1 MEVGRQRK
9 LADEQGLPY
18 EIPLELSGTIE
29 ERVRGGHVSGINS
42 ADPRI
47 NNRLQRI
54 AVEESRL
61 GIPLLVSQDVLHGF
75 RTVFPI
81 PLAGACSWNPDLI
94 ERAAHVGRR
103 RGVHRG
109 HQLVLRAHGRHR
121 ARPALGPHR
130 RGRGGGSLPGKGHG
144 RGAGARLPERRPA
157 DGDSASP
164 PARSTTPAM
173 ERPKPAATTTRW
185 ISRSGPCETS
195 TCLRSRPP
203 SMPGPTAP

>member
-1 MEVGRQRK
+1 MTKNIEELLKEMTLTEKVGQLVLENAFAPIDWMEVRRQRK

-29 ERVRGGHVSGINS
+29 ERIRDGHVSGINS
-42 ADPRI
+42 ADLRI

-54 AVEESRL
+54 AVEESRQ

-94 ERAAHVGRR
+94 ERASRDRRR

-109 HQLVLRAHGRHR
+109 DQLVLRAHGRHR
-121 ARPALGPHR
+121 ARPALGPDRRR
-130 RGRGGGSLPGKGHG
+130 RGRGSFPGKGHG
-144 RGAGARLPERRPA
+144 
-157 DGDSASP
+157 
-164 PARSTTPAM
+164 
-173 ERPKPAATTTRW
+173 
-185 ISRSGPCETS
+185 
-195 TCLRSRPP
+195 
-203 SMPGPTAP
+203 